1 MQPVLNAT
9 HVRLVHALNW
19 RLTDVTHTHT
29 GKKNVTNVCVRN
41 DNARGTWP
49 RVKKKQGRMLRLL
62 RVFKPGH
69 IGRPIAAELKRN
81 VHTANTRQKNHRPIP
96 SKCSH
101 RMKSFAWKF
110 TWWITIW
117 YWMYSQWTIRS
128 ADYFNTIQFY
138 GLMNGIIWWLKYHI
152 KQCWVGIL
160 VVDSWHHIEY
170 SEEGRGLGETHKAS
184 IYVRSMNNNCN

>member
-1 MQPVLNAT
+1 MYASAT
-9 HVRLVHALNW
+9 TTREARDLESKKARKDATLAAGLQT
-19 RLTDVTHTHT
+19 RTYRPTYRRRTQ
-29 GKKNVTNVCVRN
+29 KNV
-41 DNARGTWP
+41 
-49 RVKKKQGRMLRLL
+49 Q
-62 RVFKPGH
+62 
-69 IGRPIAAELKRN
+69 
-81 VHTANTRQKNHRPIP
+81 TANTRQKNHRPIP